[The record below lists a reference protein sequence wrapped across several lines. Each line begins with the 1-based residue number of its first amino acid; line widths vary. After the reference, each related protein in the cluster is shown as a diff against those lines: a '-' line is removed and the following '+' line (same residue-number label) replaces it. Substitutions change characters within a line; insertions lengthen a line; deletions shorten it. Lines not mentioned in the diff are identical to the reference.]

1 MHHRMFFAAACLVA
15 FVGAVS
21 PLAAEDAA
29 SPVLRHT
36 IDLFP
41 QLDLQ
46 RSLGP
51 DVYLRAV
58 YDCLAFGHFRGR
70 AGASLSFT
78 PFAVDGYFLELAVDD
93 VAGTGLGAHVKFMGD
108 QYPEY
113 GRAANTFQPFIVWR
127 FAFVDLALGISWRFL
142 VTDPAWL
149 WCMFDWDPF
158 MAEAI
163 WYYKIGFVFEFFD
176 RFWTL
181 SVSLSN
187 QDEFYVGNF
196 GAFTLFIG
204 NRIALD
210 GRWSVFFD
218 FLWRPSGTIALTA
231 VNSDF
236 LFRLGGRLSL

>member
-1 MHHRMFFAAACLVA
+1 MNSRCLVA
-15 FVGAVS
+15 PAVLVFTLAAL
-21 PLAAEDAA
+21 PLAAEEGEA
-29 SPVLRHT
+29 PLLRHT
-36 IDLFP
+36 ITLFP

-51 DVYLRAV
+51 DCYLRAT
-58 YDCLAFGHFRGR
+58 YDLLAFGHFRGA
-70 AGASLSFT
+70 AGVSLSFT
-78 PFAVDGYFLELAVDD
+78 PFAVDGYYLELAVDD
-93 VAGTGLGAHVKFMGD
+93 VAGTGLGAHLKAMGD
-108 QYPEY
+108 EYPEY
-113 GRAANTFQPFIVWR
+113 GRAANTIQPYLVWR
-127 FAFVDLALGISWRFL
+127 YAFVDLAFGITWRFL

-149 WCMFDWDPF
+149 WCLFDYDPF

-163 WYYKIGFVFEFFD
+163 WYYKIGFVFELFD

-196 GAFTLFIG
+196 GTFTLLVG
-204 NRIALD
+204 NRLALD
-210 GRWSVFFD
+210 DRWSVFLD

-236 LFRLGGRLSL
+236 IFRLGGRLSL